1 MKIGIIGNGK
11 MGQLIS
17 TLAEKRGHKIVF
29 RSNSSNPIDN
39 FELKEID
46 IAIDFSTP
54 KSAYKNISHAIN
66 NGIPTISGTTGWLDK
81 IQDIQNLCNKKNGSF
96 LHSSNFSI
104 GMNLFFELNKKLST
118 LIKSYNYDITIHEK
132 HHKNKLDI
140 PSGTAI
146 KLSNDINNISNN
158 EVNIKS
164 TRMNDI
170 IGEHSIM
177 CESLND
183 TIEIKH
189 IAKNRKDF
197 AVGAIIAAEWLI
209 NKKGVFGMTDVLKG
223 L

>member
-1 MKIGIIGNGK
+1 M
-11 MGQLIS
+11 
-17 TLAEKRGHKIVF
+17 
-29 RSNSSNPIDN
+29 
-39 FELKEID
+39 
-46 IAIDFSTP
+46 
-54 KSAYKNISHAIN
+54 
-66 NGIPTISGTTGWLDK
+66 
-81 IQDIQNLCNKKNGSF
+81 
-96 LHSSNFSI
+96 
-104 GMNLFFELNKKLST
+104 
-118 LIKSYNYDITIHEK
+118 
-132 HHKNKLDI
+132 
-140 PSGTAI
+140 
-146 KLSNDINNISNN
+146 NNISNN

-183 TIEIKH
+183 KIEIKH